1 MLPVMRV
8 HSTLPDALARAADAE
23 LRAAGLDHVA
33 HGTAD
38 PVNAAAEAAADPQAL
53 ALLGPYR
60 SAEVA
65 EAGVQQARRAAELVI
80 RALTEGANE
89 RATLLAAIR
98 RLGSFDAHGDPHDPP
113 VWLWRA
119 GAAWRLHPD
128 RPL

>member
-53 ALLGPYR
+53 ALLGPD
-60 SAEVA
+60 ELL
-65 EAGVQQARRAAELVI
+65 AGVQQARRAAELVI

-128 RPL
+128 

>member
-53 ALLGPYR
+53 ALLGPD
-60 SAEVA
+60 ELL
-65 EAGVQQARRAAELVI
+65 AGVQQARRAAELVI

>member
-53 ALLGPYR
+53 ALLGPD
-60 SAEVA
+60 ELL
-65 EAGVQQARRAAELVI
+65 AGVQQARRAAELVI

-89 RATLLAAIR
+89 RATVLAAIR